1 MRFPK
6 PAANTIAVLGI
17 GALNVERSWPSGI
30 VCFRWLPQR
39 PRQVALIPEDKRP
52 EQRMLE
58 VLGEMALDPRQVGQI
73 LRLAVPLVE
82 PRENAQNFGRA
93 LRAHCG

>member
-1 MRFPK
+1 
-6 PAANTIAVLGI
+6 
-17 GALNVERSWPSGI
+17 
-30 VCFRWLPQR
+30 
-39 PRQVALIPEDKRP
+39 
-52 EQRMLE
+52 MLE

-93 LRAHCG
+93 LRAHCSVGRSESAGSKPGSAAERPRT